1 MSMGE
6 STIMVEIEMGR
17 QTIRMLDRSDV
28 LYGFGELKQERKE
41 ATVRKKIMINKS
53 DWNLLSGSGRV

>member
-28 LYGFGELKQERKE
+28 LYGFGELKQGRKE
-41 ATVRKKIMINKS
+41 ATVRKKNNDKQE
-53 DWNLLSGSGRV
+53 